1 MSSWTSLPLTHPT
14 PFSLILLELS
24 SPRELLA
31 CRAVCRSWSSWFSA
45 SSSLWSKYLA
55 RQLATDRPEPGQVF
69 AAYRR
74 RKILEARSESEAD
87 SLRVCVMM
95 WRARHEVCP
104 PVSPDTMRLVN
115 TLEMKVPVLGP
126 PALFIRM
133 KVNHPLV
140 KKIIVE
146 LLSKYLTCICLN
158 KQDVARNEDVK
169 NFVSRQSWGPNGT
182 QNWAFVDNL
191 RNKDQEEEEEEGT
204 KEQPELEGV
213 VLEGEHRLEEALKL
227 SLQPRTDK
235 RKLEEEAGESSKDCK
250 RRKKEKETDAEDCKE
265 EEGAKDESEEEE
277 AAEEEAEG
285 KSLYSVDEGSKRHM
299 FPSIL
304 DVLSIDHEVVRSLL
318 IDRCEIHKHFIVPQF
333 DQFIQHLSLFDTEDE
348 TTRVIGCDSDGKVV
362 SINPALFNNVGDT
375 IVGYIDSPFTL
386 GDHGRLLTV
395 WGGEDIRD
403 KWPEFAKQLSNTTET
418 QMRST
423 KKVPRRPEPRGP
435 ASSSAPA
442 SESDLL
448 ASLAARGISIVRK

>member
-1 MSSWTSLPLTHPT
+1 
-14 PFSLILLELS
+14 
-24 SPRELLA
+24 
-31 CRAVCRSWSSWFSA
+31 
-45 SSSLWSKYLA
+45 
-55 RQLATDRPEPGQVF
+55 
-69 AAYRR
+69 
-74 RKILEARSESEAD
+74 
-87 SLRVCVMM
+87 MM
-95 WRARHEVCP
+95 WRARHEGCP

-227 SLQPRTDK
+227 SLQPRADK
-235 RKLEEEAGESSKDCK
+235 RKLEEEVGESSQDCK

-277 AAEEEAEG
+277 AAEEEAE
-285 KSLYSVDEGSKRHM
+285 
-299 FPSIL
+299 
-304 DVLSIDHEVVRSLL
+304 
-318 IDRCEIHKHFIVPQF
+318 
-333 DQFIQHLSLFDTEDE
+333 
-348 TTRVIGCDSDGKVV
+348 
-362 SINPALFNNVGDT
+362 
-375 IVGYIDSPFTL
+375 
-386 GDHGRLLTV
+386 
-395 WGGEDIRD
+395 
-403 KWPEFAKQLSNTTET
+403 
-418 QMRST
+418 
-423 KKVPRRPEPRGP
+423 
-435 ASSSAPA
+435 
-442 SESDLL
+442 
-448 ASLAARGISIVRK
+448 